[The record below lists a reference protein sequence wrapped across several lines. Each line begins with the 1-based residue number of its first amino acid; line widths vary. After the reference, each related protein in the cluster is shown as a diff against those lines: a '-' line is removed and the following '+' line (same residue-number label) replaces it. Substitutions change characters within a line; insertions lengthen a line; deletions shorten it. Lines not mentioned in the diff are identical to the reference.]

1 MDWFSKLFGPVF
13 LLAVM
18 IITILIIITLRLGVL
33 DSIINGGRE
42 WDIGSPERRNRV
54 LSFTILGVLIIMI
67 GSLTI
72 EGMVETIQNAL

>member
-1 MDWFSKLFGPVF
+1 MFGPVF

-42 WDIGSPERRNRV
+42 WDIGSPERRNRA

>member
-1 MDWFSKLFGPVF
+1 LFGPVF

-42 WDIGSPERRNRV
+42 WDIGSPERRNRA

>member
-13 LLAVM
+13 LTVAISMYIV
-18 IITILIIITLRLGVL
+18 IQILLRIGVL

-54 LSFTILGVLIIMI
+54 LSFTILSVLIIMI

-72 EGMVETIQNAL
+72 EGMVETVQNAL

>member
-1 MDWFSKLFGPVF
+1 MFGPVF

-42 WDIGSPERRNRV
+42 WDIGSPERRNRT

>member
-1 MDWFSKLFGPVF
+1 MFGPVF

-42 WDIGSPERRNRV
+42 WDIGSPERRNRA
-54 LSFTILGVLIIMI
+54 LSFTIIAVLIIMT
-67 GSLTI
+67 GSLAI
-72 EGMVETIQNAL
+72 EGIVVTIQNAL

>member
-1 MDWFSKLFGPVF
+1 MFGPVF
-13 LLAVM
+13 LIVALSM
-18 IITILIIITLRLGVL
+18 SFLIKITLKAGVL

-42 WDIGSPERRNRV
+42 WDIGSPERRNRA

>member
-1 MDWFSKLFGPVF
+1 MFGPVF